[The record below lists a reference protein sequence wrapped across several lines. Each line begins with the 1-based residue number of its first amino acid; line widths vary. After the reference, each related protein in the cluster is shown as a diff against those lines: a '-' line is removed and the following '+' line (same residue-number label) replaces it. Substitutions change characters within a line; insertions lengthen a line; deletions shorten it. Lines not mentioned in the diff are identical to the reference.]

1 MCELGLTLCSPVFVW
16 QGDYEA
22 ISYFNFTHQIPNAQ
36 LDEALPL
43 ADRCALMHTA
53 QTHKITE
60 APTCTNL
67 RGCGHSLGLTLSQ
80 HADLRSEQPTVP
92 PGIKSAA

>member
-1 MCELGLTLCSPVFVW
+1 MCELELTLCSPVFVW

-43 ADRCALMHTA
+43 ADRRALMHT
-53 QTHKITE
+53 HRHTE
-60 APTCTNL
+60 AQTCTNL
-67 RGCGHSLGLTLSQ
+67 RGCGHSLGITLSQ
-80 HADLRSEQPTVP
+80 HTDLRSEQPAVP